1 MRIAITMQSFEADA
15 AQRAAAPSSESPV
28 DCFAEFQFEGTDAAK
43 GGEVDADAPDDTV
56 QVTVVLRGKREE
68 LENPALG
75 MTNVILGALRSH
87 RTSSANTRTREVI
100 DAMGLGVEPAY

>member
-15 AQRAAAPSSESPV
+15 AQGAPAPNGESSA
-28 DCFAEFQFEGTDAAK
+28 DYFAEFQLEATEQAA
-43 GGEVDADAPDDTV
+43 ADEAAETDDTV

-87 RTSSANTRTREVI
+87 RTSSTRAPSPDVI
-100 DAMGLGVEPAY
+100 DAMGLGVETAY